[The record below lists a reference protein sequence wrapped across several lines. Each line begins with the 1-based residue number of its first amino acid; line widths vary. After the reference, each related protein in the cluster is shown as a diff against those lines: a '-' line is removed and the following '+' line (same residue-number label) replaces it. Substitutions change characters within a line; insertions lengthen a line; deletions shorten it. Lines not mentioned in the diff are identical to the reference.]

1 MEIGIV
7 RQVDINT
14 EVQRAYMDYAMSV
27 IVARALPD
35 ARDGLKPVQR
45 RILYAMYDMGNRPGA
60 PYKKSARI
68 VGEVLGKYH
77 PHGDAAV
84 YDAMAR
90 MAQDFSLRY
99 LLVDGQGNFG
109 SVDGD
114 PPAAMR
120 YTEARLTPLAM
131 EVLRDIEKDTVAWD
145 DNFDGTL
152 KEPAVLPANVPN
164 LLVNGASGIAV
175 GMSTNIPPHNLG
187 EVVDGLMY
195 LLEHWEK
202 QDDIGVEDLMR
213 FIPGPDFPTGGLIYR
228 RDAADADDGLLKA
241 YATGRGRI
249 TLRARA
255 HLEDIKGGRER
266 IVITELPYQVNKAA
280 LIESI
285 AALTR
290 AGKLEGIADLRDESD
305 RQGMRLVIELSRGAD
320 SDKLL
325 RELYRHTALETRY
338 GIIILALV
346 NGEPRT
352 LSLKKALLVFL
363 EHRLEVLQRRARH
376 DLEQARARAHIVAG
390 LLIALDNLDAV
401 IDLIRRSRT
410 VETARENLCKR
421 FKLSAIQAQ
430 AILDMPLK
438 RLAALERKKLQDEF
452 KELQALIKELETLL
466 QTPTLQRAAI
476 REELATLKAQYG
488 DARRSH
494 ILDVKGEQVEFD
506 ALVPDQPVWVMIT
519 RKGIIARSADD
530 GKAPRVPSRPTDVPI
545 SIVGASTRDTLYLFT
560 AGGMAVALPVHQAP
574 EGQAWE
580 GEGVPYSQLT
590 RLEGAEVVT
599 SLALPATPPAGG
611 SLCFVTAQ
619 GQVKRMVPEELPG
632 VGREPISVIRLDPGD
647 WLVDVIWVHEDEEV
661 VIGATN
667 GQGIRFAV
675 AEVRPTGNGAGGMAG
690 IKLEAEEI
698 AVGITVVNER
708 AKLLT
713 LTDRGMAKL
722 TLFSEMPGQR
732 RGGKGVQIVKLAA
745 DERLIGVRTISGNSH
760 VIMVTQKGAAKTL
773 TGRSLKEQ
781 GRATRGTAAIALQG
795 RDLVA
800 LVVVPESR
808 LGERIQP

>member
-7 RQVDINT
+7 RQVDINS

-45 RILYAMYDMGNRPGA
+45 RILYAMYDMGNRPTA

-84 YDAMAR
+84 YEAMAR
-90 MAQDFSLRY
+90 MAQDFSLRC

-131 EVLRDIEKDTVAWD
+131 EALRDIEKDTVAWD

-152 KEPAVLPANVPN
+152 KEPAVLPANLPN

-187 EVVDGLMY
+187 EVVDGLVH
-195 LLEHWEK
+195 LLDNWEK
-202 QDDIGVEDLMR
+202 QDDIGVEDLMK
-213 FIPGPDFPTGGLIYR
+213 FIPGPDFPTGGLVYR
-228 RDAADADDGLLKA
+228 RDTAETDDGLLKA

-266 IVITELPYQVNKAA
+266 IVITELPYQVNKAS

-290 AGKLEGIADLRDESD
+290 AGKLDGIADLRDESD
-305 RQGMRLVIELSRGAD
+305 RQGMRLVIDLSRGTD
-320 SDKLL
+320 PDKLL
-325 RELYRHTALETRY
+325 RDLYKHTTLETRY

-352 LSLKKALLVFL
+352 LALKKALLVFL

-376 DLEQARARAHIVAG
+376 DLEQARARAHIVEG

-421 FKLSAIQAQ
+421 FKLSEIQAQ

-452 KELQALIKELETLL
+452 KELKSLIKELETLL
-466 QTPTLQRAAI
+466 RTPALQRAAI
-476 REELATLKAQYG
+476 REELATLKQQYG

-494 ILDVKGEQVEFD
+494 ILDVKGDKVEFG
-506 ALVPDQPVWVMIT
+506 ALIPDQPVWVATT
-519 RKGIIARSADD
+519 RKGYIARTPDD
-530 GKAPRVPSRPTDVPI
+530 GKAPRVPSRPADVPV
-545 SIVGASTRDTLYLFT
+545 SVVGASTRDTLYLFT
-560 AGGMAVALPVHQAP
+560 AAGTAVALPVHQVP

-580 GEGVPYSQLT
+580 GEGAPCSQLT

-599 SLALPATPPAGG
+599 SLALPATLPEGG
-611 SLCFVTAQ
+611 SVCFVTAQ
-619 GQVKRMVPEELPG
+619 GQVKRLLAEELPG
-632 VGREPISVIRLDPGD
+632 VGREPMLVLRLDAGD
-647 WLVDVIWVHEDEEV
+647 WLVDVVWVNENEELV
-661 VIGATN
+661 VGAAS
-667 GQGIRFAV
+667 GQGIRFAA
-675 AEVRPTGNGAGGMAG
+675 AEVRPTGSGAGGMAG
-690 IKLEAEEI
+690 IKLEGEDV
-698 AVGITVVNER
+698 AVGVTVVNPK
-708 AKLLT
+708 AKLFT
-713 LTDRGMAKL
+713 ITDHGMAKL
-722 TLFSEMPGQR
+722 TAFTEMPSQR
-732 RGGKGVQIVKLAA
+732 RGGKGVQIIKPVA
-745 DERLIGVRTISGNSH
+745 DERLMGVRTVKGTSN
-760 VIMVTQKGAAKTL
+760 VIMVTQRGAAKTL
-773 TGRSLKEQ
+773 TGRSIKEQ
-781 GRATRGTAAIALQG
+781 GRATRGVSVIALQG

-800 LVVVPESR
+800 AVVVPESR
-808 LGERIQP
+808 VEGIA

>member
-7 RQVDINT
+7 RQVDINS

-45 RILYAMYDMGNRPGA
+45 RILYAMYDMGNRPTA

-84 YDAMAR
+84 YEAMAR
-90 MAQDFSLRY
+90 MAQDFSLRC

-131 EVLRDIEKDTVAWD
+131 EALRDIEKDTVAWD

-152 KEPAVLPANVPN
+152 KEPAVLPSNLPN

-187 EVVDGLMY
+187 EVVDGLVY
-195 LLEHWEK
+195 LLDNWEK
-202 QDDIGVEDLMR
+202 QDDVGVEDLLKY
-213 FIPGPDFPTGGLIYR
+213 IPGPDFPTGGLIYR
-228 RDAADADDGLLKA
+228 RDTADADDGLLKA

-255 HLEDIKGGRER
+255 HKEEIKGGRDR
-266 IVITELPYQVNKAA
+266 IVITELPYQVNKAS

-285 AALTR
+285 AELTR
-290 AGKLEGIADLRDESD
+290 AGKLDGIADLRDESD
-305 RQGMRLVIELSRGAD
+305 RQGMRLVLDLTRGAD
-320 SDKLL
+320 PSKLM
-325 RELYRHTALETRY
+325 RELFKHTALETRY

-352 LSLKKALLVFL
+352 LALKKALLVFL
-363 EHRLEVLQRRARH
+363 DHRIEVLQRRARF
-376 DLEQARARAHIVAG
+376 DLEQARARAHIVEG
-390 LLIALDNLDAV
+390 LLIALDHLDEV

-421 FKLSAIQAQ
+421 FKLTEIQAQ

-452 KELQALIKELETLL
+452 KELKALIKELETLL
-466 QTPTLQRAAI
+466 RTPKLQRAAI
-476 REELATLKAQYG
+476 RAELVALKEQYS

-494 ILDVKGEQVEFD
+494 IADVKGDTVEFGS
-506 ALVPDQPVWVMIT
+506 LVPDQPVWVTTT
-519 RKGIIARSADD
+519 RKGLIARTLDD
-530 GKAPRVPSRPTDVPI
+530 GKAPRVPSRPADVPV

-560 AGGMAVALPVHQAP
+560 ATGMAAALPVHQVP

-580 GEGVPYSQLT
+580 GEGAPYRQLT
-590 RLEGAEVVT
+590 HLEGAEVVT
-599 SLALPATPPAGG
+599 ALALPAALPEGG
-611 SLCFVTAQ
+611 SVCFVTAQ
-619 GQVKRMVPEELPG
+619 GQVKRLLPDELPG
-632 VGREPISVIRLDPGD
+632 VGREPLLVIRLDEGD
-647 WLVDVIWVHEDEEV
+647 WLVDVVWVYENEEI
-661 VIGATN
+661 VIGAAS
-667 GQGIRFAV
+667 GQGIRFAA
-675 AEVRPTGNGAGGMAG
+675 AEVRPTGSNAGGMAG
-690 IKLEAEEI
+690 IKLENQDV
-698 AVGITVVNER
+698 AVGITVLNPK
-708 AKLLT
+708 AKLFT
-713 LTDRGMAKL
+713 ISDQGMAKL
-722 TLFSEMPGQR
+722 TAFAEMPAQR
-732 RGGKGVQIVKLAA
+732 RGGKGVQIIKGVAG
-745 DERLIGVRTISGNSH
+745 ERLMGIRTVKGTSN
-760 VIMVTQKGAAKTL
+760 VIMVTQRGAAKTL
-773 TGRSLKEQ
+773 GGRSIKEQ
-781 GRATRGTAAIALQG
+781 GRATRGTSIIALQG

-800 LVVVPESR
+800 AVVVPESR
-808 LGERIQP
+808 VEGSG